1 MPSPASRT
9 LRLAAALAA
18 AALSAVVPLA
28 APAEDVFEQMER
40 LTREMQQRMNQSMG
54 FSLSLGG
61 GGKEVKVSASLAV
74 DRGELR
80 VGEPFAFVVSLV
92 APKNATIGPV
102 SLAPSTRVGLAFTG
116 APSNLPDA
124 ADADPSNV
132 VKRISVPA
140 RFDVPFKGG
149 LSFSVQGTASG
160 RETRARGTFSMTYTR
175 SFECRTQELALD
187 VLPLASDGQ
196 PEDFGGVVSEGLRLV
211 ELCDVLK
218 VETNDVVVITYRM
231 TPKDGYVPADYLMP
245 GAAFEWSRQTDRDGR
260 VAEVEY
266 RRFFVADGA
275 AATPK
280 ASVSYYDPRT
290 KSYKRAEA
298 GGTPLVYF
306 QRRED

>member
-1 MPSPASRT
+1 
-9 LRLAAALAA
+9 
-18 AALSAVVPLA
+18 
-28 APAEDVFEQMER
+28 
-40 LTREMQQRMNQSMG
+40 
-54 FSLSLGG
+54 
-61 GGKEVKVSASLAV
+61 
-74 DRGELR
+74 
-80 VGEPFAFVVSLV
+80 
-92 APKNATIGPV
+92 
-102 SLAPSTRVGLAFTG
+102 
-116 APSNLPDA
+116 
-124 ADADPSNV
+124 
-132 VKRISVPA
+132 
-140 RFDVPFKGG
+140 
-149 LSFSVQGTASG
+149 
-160 RETRARGTFSMTYTR
+160 MTYTR

-211 ELCDVLK
+211 ELCDVLR

-298 GGTPLVYF
+298 GGTPLVYV